1 MANDPSSERAPAV
14 VAVVVTYEEPARL
27 AACVD
32 ALLAQSR
39 LPDRILVV
47 NNGTALHPGTLP
59 ESSILQLVE
68 GHGNL
73 GPAGGFALGIERA
86 VGLGA
91 DWVWA
96 LDDDFAMPPHALA
109 DLLALGVEATRST
122 QPSLDTLCMVWPTQL
137 TPSGVETNYPGW
149 CGVLIGQSVI
159 GQGGLPRAELVWW
172 VEDTEYLQWR
182 LPRTGAEQRRSTTVR
197 VVHGDARPDAV
208 RPAWKTYYEVRNTV
222 WYRLYVRRSE
232 RWRIGRVL
240 AVTLAQSVLTG
251 PHRVARIRAWL
262 RGCSDG
268 LRGRLGLRYP
278 LPTRAPGVA

>member
-1 MANDPSSERAPAV
+1 MVNDPATERAPVV

-27 AACVD
+27 GVCLD

-39 LPDRILVV
+39 LPDRIVVV
-47 NNGTALHPGTLP
+47 NNGAALPVGTLP
-59 ESSILQLVE
+59 QSSVLQLIE

-73 GPAGGFALGIERA
+73 GPAGGFSLGIEQAMALR
-86 VGLGA
+86 A

-109 DLLALGVEATRST
+109 DLLALGTEPAGST
-122 QPSLDTLCMVWPTQL
+122 DPVSSNFCMVWPTQL
-137 TPSGVETNYPGW
+137 TPSGVATNYPGW
-149 CGVLIGQSVI
+149 CGVFIGQSVI
-159 GQGGLPRAELVWW
+159 AQGGLPRAELVWW

-182 LPRTGAEQRRSTTVR
+182 LPRTGALQRRSATVC

-222 WYRLYVRRSE
+222 WYRLYVRRSQ

-240 AVTLAQSVLTG
+240 VVTLAQSILTG
-251 PHRVARIRAWL
+251 PRRRARAWAWA
-262 RGCSDG
+262 RGCIDG

-278 LPTRAPGVA
+278 LPGRTRT